1 LAALVPANESLQ
13 AEQAG
18 DMLSEVRND
27 LEGLAAELDSL
38 EDLARFLAMEVQ
50 GGGHSEAA
58 GTFFSIMNLT
68 QRFKQDANA
77 LVDRLM
83 AIERA
88 ERACGEARP

>member
-1 LAALVPANESLQ
+1 MPANAAIQ
-13 AEQAG
+13 AEPAG
-18 DMLSEVRND
+18 DMLSEVRD
-27 LEGLAAELDSL
+27 GLESLAAELDSL

-58 GTFFSIMNLT
+58 GTFFSVMNLT
-68 QRFKQDANA
+68 QRFKQDAND

-88 ERACGEARP
+88 ERACGEARS